1 MTRRVI
7 KIVFLIILI
16 AFISNSLAAQSII
29 PKISIGVEDAESP
42 GEVAQSLRII
52 LLLTVLTLTP
62 SILIMVTSFSRI
74 VIVFHFL
81 RSALATQTVPSN
93 QILIS
98 LALFLTF
105 FIMRPVF
112 NEINQNAIQPYLQE
126 EIPQNVAIS
135 KAVKPMKTFMLK
147 QTGEKDLELFLNIS
161 GSERPETP
169 DDLVLTTI
177 IPAFI
182 ISEIKTAFQIGFL
195 IYLPMLLIDLIVA
208 SILLSMGMMMLPPV
222 MISMPFKLLLFV
234 LVDGWYLVVESLV
247 KGFFK

>member
-1 MTRRVI
+1 MSKRQFQIFILVI
-7 KIVFLIILI
+7 FIFMLSQSLI
-16 AFISNSLAAQSII
+16 AQSIV
-29 PKISIGVEDAESP
+29 PKVSVAVEEAETPAEVSQSI
-42 GEVAQSLRII
+42 RIV
-52 LLLTVLTLTP
+52 LLLTVLALAP

-93 QILIS
+93 QILVS

-112 NEINQNAIQPYLQE
+112 NEINQSAIQPYLQE
-126 EIPQNVAIS
+126 EIPQNIAIR
-135 KAVKPMKTFMLK
+135 KAAKPIKTFMLK
-147 QTGEKDLELFLNIS
+147 HTGEKDLELFLNIS
-161 GSERPETP
+161 GVERPDTP
-169 DDLVLTTI
+169 DELTLTTV

-182 ISEIKTAFQIGFL
+182 VSEIKIAFQIGFL

-247 KGFFK
+247 KGFY